1 MFGAAWLAVAI
12 PLSMPLSTAMADDQK
27 PSGNKPPAESKAPE
41 SETNEK
47 PPTKEAL
54 YAKFK
59 EMIVGTKWKGRFTV
73 KGRDLDKLTD
83 EAYEVSSATKLDDG
97 EMWMLKARVK
107 YGGSD
112 RTYPVP
118 IEVLW
123 AGETPVLTMNKLTI
137 PGVGTFSCRV
147 VLDEGQ
153 YAGTWQHDAVGG
165 HLFGQF
171 EKGSL
176 DDPDQDAPK
185 SDEKKPAEKK

>member
-1 MFGAAWLAVAI
+1 MNRRCLLIVAALCAAGLVTSVA
-12 PLSMPLSTAMADDQK
+12 SSTIKADDPAP
-27 PSGNKPPAESKAPE
+27 PSK
-41 SETNEK
+41 EK
-47 PPTKEAL
+47 L

-59 EMIVGTKWKGRFTV
+59 EMVVGTKWKGRFTV
-73 KGRDLDKLTD
+73 KGQNLDKLTD
-83 EAYEVSSATKLDDG
+83 EAYEVSSATKLDEG
-97 EMWMLKARVK
+97 EMWLLKARVK

-123 AGETPVLTMNKLTI
+123 AGDTPVLTMNKLTI

-153 YAGTWQHDAVGG
+153 YAGTWQHDKVGG
-165 HLFGQF
+165 HLFGSF

-176 DDPDQDAPK
+176 DDEPNPKASGDGAPPKDDQKPAD
-185 SDEKKPAEKK
+185 KKPAEKK

>member
-1 MFGAAWLAVAI
+1 MIRTRTFIVAALWAAWLVVAFPAAVV
-12 PLSMPLSTAMADDQK
+12 TADDPK
-27 PSGNKPPAESKAPE
+27 PEATSVDK
-41 SETNEK
+41 EK
-47 PPTKEAL
+47 L

-59 EMIVGTKWKGRFTV
+59 EMVVGTKWKGRFTV
-73 KGRDLDKLTD
+73 KGRELDKLTD
-83 EAYEVSSATKLDDG
+83 EAYEVMSATKLDDG
-97 EMWMLKARVK
+97 EMWLLKARVK

-123 AGETPVLTMNKLTI
+123 AGETPVLTMNKLAI

-165 HLFGQF
+165 HLFGHF

-176 DDPDQDAPK
+176 DDPDKDAPK
-185 SDEKKPAEKK
+185 PDEKKPGEKKPDEKK

>member
-1 MFGAAWLAVAI
+1 MNLARSWMLAALCAVGLFASSI
-12 PLSMPLSTAMADDQK
+12 SSVTRADD
-27 PSGNKPPAESKAPE
+27 PAPPDK
-41 SETNEK
+41 EK
-47 PPTKEAL
+47 L

-59 EMIVGTKWKGRFTV
+59 EMVVGTKWKGRFTV
-73 KGRDLDKLTD
+73 KGRELDKLTD
-83 EAYEVSSATKLDDG
+83 EAYEVSSATKLDEG
-97 EMWMLKARVK
+97 EMWLLKARVK

-123 AGETPVLTMNKLTI
+123 AGDTPVLTMNKLTI

-153 YAGTWQHDAVGG
+153 YAGTWQHDKVGG
-165 HLFGQF
+165 HLFGSF

-176 DDPDQDAPK
+176 DDPDKDAPPK
-185 SDEKKPAEKK
+185 SDEKKPDEKK